1 MAPAVG
7 PCGIAMKSPEAQ
19 RLSNL
24 QWSVAGTWLAT
35 GFGWVL
41 GTNVV
46 IADADARGPEYRGLH
61 EANQVVPWVFVAVAV
76 VWFVTL
82 LPVWS
87 TPLRVAMLRR
97 GRIVLWVTVVAWLVW
112 TFVRAS
118 WGSR

>member
-1 MAPAVG
+1 MTRAVG

-24 QWSVAGTWLAT
+24 QWSVASTWLAT

-41 GTNVV
+41 GTNLV

-61 EANQVVPWVFVAVAV
+61 EANQVVPWVFLAVAV
-76 VWFVTL
+76 VWFVAL
-82 LPVWS
+82 LPVLS
-87 TPLRVAMLRR
+87 TPVRVAMLRR
-97 GRIVLWVTVVAWLVW
+97 CRIVLWVTVGTWLVW

-118 WGSR
+118 WPPR